1 MATAQVTELQQRI
14 LDVLPEPGKRP
25 MRTARVATLV
35 GYKRNKVFPVATA
48 LRGLESRGLVEW
60 GYVDTVDRDLIK
72 EWRKTSR
79 G

>member
-1 MATAQVTELQQRI
+1 MATAVTDLQQRI
-14 LDVLPEPGKRP
+14 LDVLPDHDRRA
-25 MRTARVATLV
+25 MRTSRVATKV

-48 LRGLESRGLVEW
+48 LRGLERRGLVEW
-60 GYVDTVDRDLIK
+60 GYVDREDEELIK